1 VCRLIERHTAAH
13 ISIIIN
19 LAAAA
24 VPWCCCDVEK
34 SRYAGGGYR
43 NFCFSHAIGLNCAAK
58 IRNCLLLQKLSPS
71 RNQLLALAQS
81 FTHLQDFSA
90 ASACAQQQLL
100 QSHTPR
106 NQHTQSNMSGWD
118 AYVQTQLI
126 ASGAI
131 AQGAILGKADLQLY
145 AQEGGFEVSRQR
157 LFILAILG
165 CLHCTCLSEL

>member
-1 VCRLIERHTAAH
+1 MQANRTSHCCTYLHYH
-13 ISIIIN
+13 KS
-19 LAAAA
+19 
-24 VPWCCCDVEK
+24 CCCCSAVV
-34 SRYAGGGYR
+34 
-43 NFCFSHAIGLNCAAK
+43 
-58 IRNCLLLQKLSPS
+58 LLRCRKKPLRGWRLPKFLLFTCDRAELRCKNKKLPFAPKLSPS

-81 FTHLQDFSA
+81 FTHLQGFSA
-90 ASACAQQQLL
+90 ASACSQQQLL

-157 LFILAILG
+157 LFTLAILG